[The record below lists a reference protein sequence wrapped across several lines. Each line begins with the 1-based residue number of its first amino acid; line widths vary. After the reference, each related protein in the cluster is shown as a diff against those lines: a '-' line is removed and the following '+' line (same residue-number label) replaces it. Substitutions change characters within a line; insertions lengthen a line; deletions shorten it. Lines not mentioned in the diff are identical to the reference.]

1 MKNPPEYELY
11 DLKNDPYE
19 FNNIAGNYENVLILE
34 NMKNALHKWQK
45 ESNDPLI
52 DKSLAEKLF
61 NSILKV
67 GTNRKPRVL
76 VPYLDLLKTDQNLLL
91 LPH

>member
-11 DLKNDPYE
+11 DLVNDPYE
-19 FNNIAGNYENVLILE
+19 FNNIATSMKILILE
-34 NMKNALHKWQK
+34 NMKNALHNWQK

-52 DKSLAEKLF
+52 DKSLAKKLF

-67 GTNRKPRVL
+67 GT
-76 VPYLDLLKTDQNLLL
+76 DI
-91 LPH
+91 